1 MSNNKRVN
9 VQELYDWVIS
19 TIENYREREIGLIYQ
34 SDWIQM
40 PDYFFK
46 YKNDKI
52 FSSGVQISYDN
63 EFFSFGIVTHEYVEP
78 FNPVGFCRVE
88 NVMNNDSVFQDELG
102 TMLNAILN
110 RHENNNNNNDVMR
123 IKKSIVEAVKGRD
136 LFVDFSITSDYLL
149 YSEKQ
154 EEQLLKEIY
163 KFEPFETSKKN
174 KKKIV
179 KEINKNTDKNI
190 NKSADEVYE
199 QKYSELRRL
208 FYSPDTEKYPEQEII
223 NPGSLKIKPE
233 SLKKGKTLVI
243 NDIQYTIGEDVI
255 FKNHKEDFIESSSGK
270 DLDIKV
276 THRGQVSL
284 YRESD
289 NNLYSMDVYVK
300 EEKDK
305 KGKNIYYVDDLVE
318 EQLYIHNVT
327 VNLPEDNR
335 PLTRKSYFTDSRF
348 SEIYKEYDSEKA
360 YKREDFKNYLKEIS
374 NTTSIDEEV
383 LNAFK
388 NEFKDN
394 KDLLLKDDF
403 DVRKWSDGIIYMNY
417 GLNLSSEKSEPSL
430 RKRKM

>member
-1 MSNNKRVN
+1 MSKNKRVD
-9 VQELYDWVIS
+9 VQELYDWIIS
-19 TIENYREREIGLIYQ
+19 TIENYGERYGELIYQ
-34 SDWIQM
+34 SEWIQM

-78 FNPVGFCRVE
+78 FNPVGFCRIE
-88 NVMNNDSVFQDELG
+88 NVMNNDAVFQDELG

-110 RHENNNNNNDVMR
+110 RHENNNNDVMM
-123 IKKSIVEAVKGRD
+123 IKKSIVEAIKENIPSC
-136 LFVDFSITSDYLL
+136 LYEITDYLS

-154 EEQLLKEIY
+154 EEQLLKEMF
-163 KFEPFETSKKN
+163 KFEPFEANKKN

-179 KEINKNTDKNI
+179 KEVNKNTDKNI

-199 QKYSELRRL
+199 QKYSELRSL
-208 FYSPDTEKYPEQEII
+208 FYSSDTEKYPEQEII

-243 NDIQYTIGEDVI
+243 NDIRYTIGEDVI
-255 FKNHKEDFIESSSGK
+255 FKNHKKDSIESSSGE

-276 THRGQVSL
+276 THRGEVSL

-289 NNLYSMDVYVK
+289 NNLYSMDLYVK

-403 DVRKWSDGIIYMNY
+403 DTRKWSDGIIYMNY

>member
-1 MSNNKRVN
+1 MSKNKRVN
-9 VQELYDWVIS
+9 VQELYDWVVS
-19 TIENYREREIGLIYQ
+19 TIENYGKRYGELVYQ
-34 SDWIQM
+34 NEWIPM

-63 EFFSFGIVTHEYVEP
+63 EFFCFGIVSDEYVEP
-78 FNPVGFCRVE
+78 MSFCSIE
-88 NVMNNDSVFQDELG
+88 NLMNNDAVFQKELG
-102 TMLNAILN
+102 LMLEELLN
-110 RHENNNNNNDVMR
+110 RQLDSPENSYWVMM
-123 IKKSIVEAVKGRD
+123 IKKSIIEAVKENTP
-136 LFVDFSITSDYLL
+136 SCHYEITDYLS

-163 KFEPFETSKKN
+163 KFEPFEASKKN
-174 KKKIV
+174 KKKIL
-179 KEINKNTDKNI
+179 KEVNKNTDKNI
-190 NKSADEVYE
+190 NKSAGEVYE
-199 QKYSELRRL
+199 QKYSELRAL

-243 NDIQYTIGEDVI
+243 NDIRYTIGEDVI

-348 SEIYKEYDSEKA
+348 EEIYKEYDSEKA

-374 NTTSIDEEV
+374 NTTRIDEEV

-403 DVRKWSDGIIYMNY
+403 DIRKWSDGIIYINY
-417 GLNLSSEKSEPSL
+417 GLNLSSEKSEPGL

>member
-9 VQELYDWVIS
+9 AKELYDWIVS
-19 TIENYREREIGLIYQ
+19 TIENYGERYGELIYQ
-34 SDWIQM
+34 SEWIPL

-46 YKNDKI
+46 HKNDKI

-63 EFFSFGIVTHEYVEP
+63 EFFSFGIVTHDYVEP
-78 FNPVGFCRVE
+78 FNPVGFCRIE
-88 NVMNNDSVFQDELG
+88 NVMNNDAVFQDELG
-102 TMLNAILN
+102 TMLDAILN
-110 RHENNNNNNDVMR
+110 RHENNNNNVMM
-123 IKKSIVEAVKGRD
+123 IKKSIVEAVKGSNF
-136 LFVDFSITSDYLL
+136 FVDFSITSDYLL

-163 KFEPFETSKKN
+163 KFETFEVNKKN

-179 KEINKNTDKNI
+179 KESNKNTDKHI
-190 NKSADEVYE
+190 NKNVDEVYE
-199 QKYSELRRL
+199 QKYSELHRL
-208 FYSPDTEKYPEQEII
+208 FYSPDTEKYPEQEVI
-223 NPGSLKIKPE
+223 NPGNLKIKPE

-243 NDIQYTIGEDVI
+243 NDIRYAIGEDVI
-255 FKNHKEDFIESSSGK
+255 FKNHKEDFIESSAGE

-276 THRGQVSL
+276 THRGQVYL

-335 PLTRKSYFTDSRF
+335 PLTRKSFFTDSRF
-348 SEIYKEYDSEKA
+348 EEIYKEYDSEKA

-374 NTTSIDEEV
+374 NTASIDEEV

-394 KDLLLKDDF
+394 KELLLKDDF
-403 DVRKWSDGIIYMNY
+403 DIRKWSDSVIYMNY
-417 GLNLSSEKSEPSL
+417 GLNLSLEKSEPSL

>member
-1 MSNNKRVN
+1 MSKNKRVN
-9 VQELYDWVIS
+9 VQDLYDWVLS
-19 TIENYREREIGLIYQ
+19 TIETHRERFGELVYQ
-34 SDWIQM
+34 SEWIPM
-40 PDYFFK
+40 PDDFFK

-52 FSSGVQISYDN
+52 FSSAVQMTYDN
-63 EFFSFGIVTHEYVEP
+63 EFFSFGIVTHDYVEP
-78 FNPVGFCRVE
+78 SYGVGFCRIE
-88 NVMNNDSVFQDELG
+88 NLMNNDAVFQDELG
-102 TMLNAILN
+102 TMLDAVLN
-110 RHENNNNNNDVMR
+110 RHENNNSNVMM
-123 IKKSIVEAVKGRD
+123 IKKSIVEAVKGSNS
-136 LFVDFSITSDYLL
+136 FVDFSITSDYLL

-163 KFEPFETSKKN
+163 KFDPSEVTKKN

-179 KEINKNTDKNI
+179 KEVNKNTDKNI
-190 NKSADEVYE
+190 NKNADEVYE
-199 QKYSELRRL
+199 QKYSELCRL
-208 FYSPDTEKYPEQEII
+208 FYSPDTERYPQQEVI
-223 NPGSLKIKPE
+223 NPGNLKIKPE
-233 SLKKGKTLVI
+233 SLKKGKSLVI
-243 NDIQYTIGEDVI
+243 NDIRYTIGEDVI

-348 SEIYKEYDSEKA
+348 EEIYKEYDSEKA

-374 NTTSIDEEV
+374 NTTSINEEV

-417 GLNLSSEKSEPSL
+417 GLNLTSEKSGPGL